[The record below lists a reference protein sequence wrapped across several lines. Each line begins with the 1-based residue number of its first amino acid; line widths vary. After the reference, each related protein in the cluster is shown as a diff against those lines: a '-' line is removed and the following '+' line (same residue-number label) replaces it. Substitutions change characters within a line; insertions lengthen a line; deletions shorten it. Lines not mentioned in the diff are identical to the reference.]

1 MNNSIIKYALNI
13 ETGKPVLI
21 DEAERKLFYKC
32 ANCGNQMV
40 VVKGEQRKKEWHFR
54 HYEDTNCNGGQETV
68 IHKLAKQI
76 IVENSEI
83 LIPNEKLS
91 YSQAREEEPF
101 LSIVPDVI
109 VVANNE
115 NIYFEI
121 AVTNPVNI
129 SKESFYKNGKYKSIE
144 IDLSNISYDIRLD
157 DLKVLVLNQESN
169 KRKIFWAEES
179 NNKKNSSDNYLL
191 AILLGIGTFVLG
203 FFIFGRKSKSKK
215 RF

>member
-1 MNNSIIKYALNI
+1 
-13 ETGKPVLI
+13 
-21 DEAERKLFYKC
+21 
-32 ANCGNQMV
+32 MV
-40 VVKGEQRKKEWHFR
+40 
-54 HYEDTNCNGGQETV
+54 
-68 IHKLAKQI
+68 
-76 IVENSEI
+76 
-83 LIPNEKLS
+83 
-91 YSQAREEEPF
+91 
-101 LSIVPDVI
+101 
-109 VVANNE
+109 
-115 NIYFEI
+115 
-121 AVTNPVNI
+121 
-129 SKESFYKNGKYKSIE
+129 SIE